1 MSVLLPSDAVL
12 VIGFRVTSLFLFEFP
27 LPGCPEAELRGSLDR
42 LFLAELLF
50 DAPPPVIP
58 PNSLRPVT
66 AIIGYF
72 NINYGVRAGRGR
84 GRGWGGVSYYQEDR
98 RVHIQIYPIYSG
110 IIINLLSGW

>member
-12 VIGFRVTSLFLFEFP
+12 AIGFRVKSLFRFELP
-27 LPGCPEAELRGSLDR
+27 PPGASCPGCPEAELRSSLDR

-50 DAPPPVIP
+50 DVPPPVIP

-72 NINYGVRAGRGR
+72 NFGVRARGR
-84 GRGWGGVSYYQEDR
+84 GDNYQEDR
-98 RVHIQIYPIYSG
+98 NIHKYIKYMVV
-110 IIINLLSGW
+110 